1 MNPGDCSRYIK
12 STAREL
18 GFDLCGI
25 ARAEPIGRADY
36 FAAWLAQGSAGS
48 MNYLHRN
55 FAERTDPRRLLDGAR
70 SVVVVALLYNQSPP
84 DQPRDDS
91 APSGRVAAY
100 AWGDDYHDVVKKKL
114 FALADQMHED
124 LPPPFETKVCVDTA
138 PLLERELAAAAGV
151 GWLAKNTMIVHPQ
164 LGSFFVLGEIVTT
177 LELTPDEPLEDHCG
191 TCTACLDACPTAA
204 FSAPHQMD
212 ASRCISYLTIE
223 HRGSI
228 SKPFQEMMGDWV
240 FGCDVCQDVCP
251 FNRNAPHTREA
262 RFAVRNPGARPDLGE
277 LLSWSPDDHR
287 RELRGSAIK
296 RANPGMLL
304 RNARIALDNVQQSQ
318 QP

>member
-1 MNPGDCSRYIK
+1 MNPGDSSRYIK
-12 STAREL
+12 STARKL

-36 FAAWLAQGSAGS
+36 FAAWLAHGSAGS

-55 FAERTDPRRLLDGAR
+55 VAERTDPRRLLDGAR

-84 DQPRDDS
+84 DQPRDPS
-91 APSGRVAAY
+91 APRGRVAAY

-151 GWLAKNTMIVHPQ
+151 GWLAKNTMILHPQ
-164 LGSFFVLGEIVTT
+164 LGSFFFLGEIVTT

-191 TCTACLDACPTAA
+191 TCTACLDACPTDA
-204 FSAPHQMD
+204 FTAPHQMD

-251 FNRNAPHTREA
+251 FNRDAPHTREA
-262 RFAVRNPGARPDLGE
+262 RFTVRNPGARPDLGR
-277 LLSWSPDDHR
+277 LLSWSPADHR

-296 RANPGMLL
+296 RANPEMLL

>member
-1 MNPGDCSRYIK
+1 MNPGDSSRYIK
-12 STAREL
+12 STARKL

-36 FAAWLAQGSAGS
+36 FAAWLAHGSAGS

-55 FAERTDPRRLLDGAR
+55 VAERTDPRRLLDGAR

-84 DQPRDDS
+84 DQPRDPS
-91 APSGRVAAY
+91 APRGRVAAY
-100 AWGDDYHDVVKKKL
+100 AWGDDYHEVVKKKL

-151 GWLAKNTMIVHPQ
+151 GWLAKNTMILHPQ
-164 LGSFFVLGEIVTT
+164 LGSFFFLGEIVTT

-191 TCTACLDACPTAA
+191 TCTACLDACPTDA
-204 FSAPHQMD
+204 FTAPHQMD

-251 FNRNAPHTREA
+251 FNRDAPHTREA
-262 RFAVRNPGARPDLGE
+262 RFAVRNPGARPDLGR
-277 LLSWSPDDHR
+277 LLSWSSADHR

-296 RANPGMLL
+296 RANPEMLL